1 MGITELKNFQG
12 RAVLLW
18 DHGALCWQEGRGV
31 YRMLRGLRRE
41 KVWGGRRGRKDS
53 GREKMG

>member
-41 KVWGGRRGRKDS
+41 KVWGGRKDAE
-53 GREKMG
+53 REKMG